1 MLEKNRRARKA
12 PASKRPRASHC
23 TGGSPDVLNAK
34 LRPPAVRPGVV
45 PRPALVN
52 ALRRSRAR
60 VVKVIAPAG
69 WGKTTLAAQWAAAET
84 RPWIWLS
91 VDAHDNDAVIFLK
104 HVMAGI
110 ERVTPLGPPALTAR
124 TQRAAAEGQVRLA
137 RSAAALRT
145 STAPV
150 LIVVDNVDLLHTI
163 EATRVLRMLV
173 EDAPSGST
181 IVLVARVEPI
191 FETAAL
197 SERGEVKEVTTIELA
212 LSEKDAAAV
221 LRTGDPELAPANT
234 DDVVRRFEGWPAGL
248 YLASLALAEGA
259 AGEPEKLLTGSDR
272 YLADYMRSEYLAQLR
287 PQELRFVERTS
298 ILENLNAALCDSV
311 MQRKD
316 SSARLKRLARL
327 QLTIADGET
336 PGERRY
342 PRLLRELLTTELEG
356 NEPLAPAALHRRA
369 ADWYLG
375 HGDPDSALDHA
386 QAAEDPARVASL
398 LSEMAL
404 AASSSLRMGVVEQ
417 AVMSFDAL
425 YALDKYPNIAVHGSW
440 IHAFRGRNAA
450 ATRWLNSAEAGLRRD
465 SRNVAAIS
473 PRIAVVN
480 AALCRRGPR
489 QMLADAG
496 AAMAAL
502 APRSAWYPAALH
514 MRACAA
520 LLVGAPDDAQ
530 ALLAAAVRSPAA
542 GTETR
547 MIALA
552 QLSLLARDRDD
563 PETAERLAAEAS
575 ALAAKLDGAPTAAIA
590 LAAHASAVLRHGSW
604 TDAREDVRAADE
616 LCALVTDALPWLAIQ
631 IRLELARCYLT
642 MRDHASAQAHVEG
655 IDRLLDARPRV
666 GVLVDRARALR
677 HEISSLPRP
686 ETHSGG
692 LTPAELRLLPFLATH
707 LAFREIADELDVSRN
722 TVKTQAISIYRKLG
736 VKSRSEAISAAAG
749 LGVRP
754 AGSA

>member
-1 MLEKNRRARKA
+1 
-12 PASKRPRASHC
+12 
-23 TGGSPDVLNAK
+23 
-34 LRPPAVRPGVV
+34 
-45 PRPALVN
+45 PALVN

-60 VVKVIAPAG
+60 VVKVTAPAG

-91 VDAHDNDAVIFLK
+91 VDAHDNDAVVFLK

-110 ERVTPLGPPALTAR
+110 ERVAPLGPPVLAAR
-124 TQRAAAEGQVRLA
+124 TERAAPDGRVRLA

-145 STAPV
+145 STAPL
-150 LIVVDNVDLLHTI
+150 LIVVDNVDLLHTSG
-163 EATRVLRMLV
+163 ATRVLRMLV
-173 EDAPSGST
+173 EEAPSGST
-181 IVLVARVEPI
+181 IVLVARVEPT
-191 FETAAL
+191 FGTAAL
-197 SERGEVKEVTTIELA
+197 SARGEVKEVTTVELA
-212 LSEKDAAAV
+212 LSEKDAATV
-221 LRTGDPELAPANT
+221 LRTGDPELAQANT
-234 DDVVRRFEGWPAGL
+234 EDVVRRFEGWPAGL

-272 YLADYMRSEYLAQLR
+272 YLADYIRSEYLAQLR

-316 SSARLKRLARL
+316 SSARLKTLAHL
-327 QLTIADGET
+327 QLTIADDET

-342 PRLLRELLTTELEG
+342 PHLLRELLTSELEG
-356 NEPLAPAALHRRA
+356 NEPQAPAGLHRRA

-375 HGDPDSALDHA
+375 HGDADSALDHA
-386 QAAEDPARVASL
+386 QASQDPARVASL
-398 LSEMAL
+398 LGEMAL
-404 AASSSLRMGVVEQ
+404 AASSPLRMRVIER
-417 AVMSFDAL
+417 AVMSFDEL

-450 ATRWLNSAEAGLRRD
+450 ATRWLNSAEAALRRD
-465 SRNVAAIS
+465 PRSVAAVR
-473 PRIAVVN
+473 PRIAVVS

-489 QMLADAG
+489 QMNADAA

-502 APRSAWYPAALH
+502 GPDSAWYAAALH
-514 MRACAA
+514 MRASAA
-520 LLVGAPDDAQ
+520 FLVGASDDAE
-530 ALLAAAVRSPAA
+530 ALLAAAVRSTSA
-542 GTETR
+542 GAETR

-563 PETAERLAAEAS
+563 PETAERLAHEAS
-575 ALAAKLDGAPTAAIA
+575 ALAASLDGVPTAAIA
-590 LAAHASAVLRHGSW
+590 LAAHASSALRHGSW
-604 TDAREDVRAADE
+604 TDAREHARAADE
-616 LCALVTDALPWLAIQ
+616 LCVLVTDSVPWLAVQ
-631 IRLELARCYLT
+631 TRLELAHCYVT
-642 MRDHASAQAHVEG
+642 MRDLASAQAHVED
-655 IDRLLDARPRV
+655 IERLLDARPRV
-666 GVLVDRARALR
+666 GVLVDRARTVR
-677 HEISSLPRP
+677 HELSSLPRP
-686 ETHSGG
+686 EAHSGG

-736 VKSRSEAISAAAG
+736 VKSRSEAIAAAEG

-754 AGSA
+754 AGTT